1 MFRIAQER
9 DIDRIAEI
17 YGHIHDSE
25 EAGQAVVG
33 WKRTIYPT
41 RGTAEEAVARGEM
54 YVEEDGGTVV
64 AAGRLNQRQEAY
76 RSQLP
81 TVRGNGSTSRMLLDA
96 REVHDAAL
104 EAEAEARVARGAV
117 FAQVEIELV
126 VLLLHAQLV
135 HAGDEL
141 VVVVL
146 ALAAADD
153 LADAGHQAV
162 HRGDGLAVGVELHV
176 EGLDLLGVIR
186 DEDGALE
193 DLLREIALVL
203 GLQVAAPEHG

>member
-64 AAGRLNQRQEAY
+64 AAGRLNQRQEEAY
-76 RSQLP
+76 AS
-81 TVRGNGSTSRMLLDA
+81 GDWHFDA
-96 REVHDAAL
+96 PEQGQHVADVVHAGEVHDHAL
-104 EAEAEARVARGAV
+104 EAQAEARVA
-117 FAQVEIELV
+117 
-126 VLLLHAQLV
+126 
-135 HAGDEL
+135 
-141 VVVVL
+141 
-146 ALAAADD
+146 AAAV
-153 LADAGHQAV
+153 ARRSRYHQ
-162 HRGDGLAVGVELHV
+162 
-176 EGLDLLGVIR
+176 
-186 DEDGALE
+186 
-193 DLLREIALVL
+193 
-203 GLQVAAPEHG
+203 